1 MSALEQDV
9 RDRLDRVRDRIAA
22 AARRA
27 GRDPDDVRLVAV
39 SKTFGIEHVLAAHAA
54 GQRDFG
60 ENRVQEALQKTGATA
75 GTSIRW
81 HLVGHLQSNKIRKA
95 VGPFAVIHSV
105 DRPDLVERIDAI
117 AAETAQPV
125 DLLVQV
131 DLAGEAAKSG
141 AAPEL
146 AAAILERARGCT
158 RARVVGL
165 MLLPPLLED
174 PEAVRPWFRRL
185 RALRDRLAAEG
196 TPPEM
201 LRELS
206 MGMSHDFEVAIEE
219 GATMVRVGTAVFGS
233 RG

>member
-1 MSALEQDV
+1 VSALEQDV
-9 RDRLDRVRDRIAA
+9 RDRLAGVRDRIAA

-105 DRPDLVERIDAI
+105 DRLDLVERIDSI
-117 AAETAQPV
+117 AAETAQSV

-131 DLAGEAAKSG
+131 DLAGEATKSG

-146 AAAILERARGCT
+146 AAGILERARSCT

-185 RALRDRLAAEG
+185 RALRDRLAPRA
-196 TPPEM
+196 
-201 LRELS
+201 RRRRCC
-206 MGMSHDFEVAIEE
+206 AN
-219 GATMVRVGTAVFGS
+219 S
-233 RG
+233 RWA